1 MIAAPSAL
9 PTRRVNRVGTF
20 VLAQVAFAAAIAG
33 VAVAQG
39 ARSFGGAPP
48 SAPPPVVISR
58 LLVSATPKE
67 FTIARVTVPASIP
80 AEQAVTFTVR
90 ALGGAMLI
98 SRLRGTLA
106 ASADTRNVLLTFGV
120 PARAAAG
127 RAPVAEVSFEAADG
141 QRATVT
147 VEVEVAVVRTLA
159 LDLLQQ
165 ATGTKAGGK
174 ITLRYRLTNQ
184 GNASD
189 TVGMRYELPYGWST
203 TERDSARV
211 VVPRGSSVL
220 RQAVVQVPNTASAG
234 SFAIVMHAMN
244 SVGTARAEER
254 MYVEVPPNRSGPTG
268 RAISV
273 NTSLSS
279 TTGSAG
285 GGSALM
291 GLAFSGPIFRDVELS
306 VDATSAPALSEQGRY
321 RLSSLGQ
328 FPQPPNIMLA
338 RGPGHLRIGGVGAS
352 FSELTGQGAGGRGV
366 AFGWESA
373 RLSIKTAFAGQGLGF
388 GDATPTADRTESP
401 EIAGVRVSRLISS
414 NLWVTGTLARLDE
427 GKAIMGRKLD
437 VAGLG
442 VTVPSLFGG
451 TLESEAA
458 YRRFADGSGIGLFS
472 EFTRTSARERMQF
485 RAILA
490 PGGTA
495 AYAGSK
501 AALSGY
507 MSHALSTQW
516 QLGGQGFLTQT
527 SGSAGTSA
535 SAVGGAITPQYF
547 IRKGL
552 SLGLDAGGS
561 FQSLQSR
568 GVSFGSDEQHLST
581 TVNVA
586 LNPQTGMSV
595 TTTAARVTRGLD
607 FDSLAVGDARL
618 TSGRASL
625 LAQMTR
631 GTERF
636 GTLLLGA
643 QASRDESNSVGLPR
657 QFQLSLRLDRFPLFL
672 PGGSSVY
679 ATGIVQNLGWFGD
692 RPSVTTLRGDL
703 TAELPL
709 GIALTFAADR
719 NPLVSVA
726 GAGPWSTSL
735 RVSRTSFLTM
745 PAFLR
750 FGSRG
755 GLVFEDLDG
764 NGVQDPGEPGMGGVI
779 IRRGDQSATTEED
792 GSFKFTN
799 SAGVHTERL
808 RIDPRSLPAGW
819 MEKGTPLSEEEA
831 RRVRAIGVVPTSAV
845 RMHLIM
851 RREDLGATGSIDLTQ
866 VVVVAR
872 DSLQRTYLAQPTDS
886 ITQSFSALPPGS
898 YRMSVDASAAG
909 AAIQITQMPTN
920 FRVGSERKGHD
931 YDVVFSTRSVKLK
944 NFGPRADDKAPA
956 PSTKQSSPA
965 VLPRRSTSA
974 RADTVIV
981 DPRVRSPRPPQ

>member
-1 MIAAPSAL
+1 MHIRVIGGVFAQMAL
-9 PTRRVNRVGTF
+9 AT
-20 VLAQVAFAAAIAG
+20 AIAG

-48 SAPPPVVISR
+48 SAPLPV
-58 LLVSATPKE
+58 LVSRMLVRATPKE
-67 FTIARVTVPASIP
+67 FTIATVTVPQGIP
-80 AEQAVTFTVR
+80 AEEAVSFTVR
-90 ALGGAMLI
+90 ALGGATLI

-106 ASADTRNVLLTFGV
+106 ASAGTRTVLLTFGV

-127 RAPVAEVSFEAADG
+127 RAPVAEVSFETADG

-147 VEVEVAVVRTLA
+147 VEVEVAVVRTLD

-184 GNASD
+184 GNAAD
-189 TVGMRYELPYGWST
+189 TIAMRYELPYGWSAA
-203 TERDSARV
+203 ERESGSV

-220 RQAVVQVPNTASAG
+220 RQAVVQVPNTASPG
-234 SFAIVMHAMN
+234 SFAIVMHATNAM
-244 SVGTARAEER
+244 GTARAEER
-254 MYVEVPPNRSGPTG
+254 MYVEVPANRSGPSG
-268 RAISV
+268 RAISL
-273 NTSLSS
+273 NTSISS

-306 VDATSAPALSEQGRY
+306 VDATSAPALSDQGRY

-328 FPQPPNIMLA
+328 FPQPPNIMLS

-352 FSELTGQGAGGRGV
+352 FSELTGQGAGGRGL
-366 AFGWESA
+366 AFGWESPQ
-373 RLSIKTAFAGQGLGF
+373 LSIKTAFAGQGLGF
-388 GDATPTADRTESP
+388 GDATPTADRIESP
-401 EIAGVRVSRLISS
+401 EVAGVRLSRLVSP
-414 NLWVTGTLARLDE
+414 NLWITGTVARLDE

-458 YRRFADGSGIGLFS
+458 YRRFSEGSGIGLFS

-485 RAILA
+485 RAIVA

-495 AYAGSK
+495 AYAG
-501 AALSGY
+501 ARTALSGY
-507 MSHALSTQW
+507 MSHALSTKW
-516 QLGGQGFLTQT
+516 QLGGQGYLTQT
-527 SGSAGTSA
+527 SGGAGTSA
-535 SAVGGAITPQYF
+535 NAVGGAITPQYF
-547 IRKGL
+547 VRKGL

-568 GVSFGSDEQHLST
+568 GVSFGSDEQHLSS
-581 TVNVA
+581 TVNLV
-586 LNPQTGMSV
+586 LDKQTGLSV

-607 FDSLAVGDARL
+607 FGTVDVGDARL
-618 TSGRASL
+618 SSGRGSI
-625 LAQMTR
+625 LAQVTR

-636 GTLLLGA
+636 GTLLLLG
-643 QASRDESNSVGLPR
+643 QASRDGSNSVGLPR
-657 QFQLSLRLDRFPLFL
+657 QHQLSVRLDRFPLFL
-672 PGGSSVY
+672 PGGSSIY

-735 RVSRTSFLTM
+735 RVSRTSYLTM

-755 GLVFEDLDG
+755 GLIYEDLNG
-764 NGVQDPGEPGMGGVI
+764 NGIQDPGEPGMGGVI

-799 SAGVHTERL
+799 SGGAHTERL

-819 MEKGTPLSEEEA
+819 MEKGTPISEEEGK
-831 RRVRAIGVVPTSAV
+831 RVRAIGVVPTSAV

-866 VVVVAR
+866 VVVIAR

-931 YDVVFSTRSVKLK
+931 YDVVLSTRSVKLK
-944 NFGPRADDKAPA
+944 SFGPRAEDKAPA
-956 PSTKQSSPA
+956 PATSPSSPA
-965 VLPRRSTSA
+965 AASPVLPRRSTGA
-974 RADTVIV
+974 RADTVVV
-981 DPRVRSPRPPQ
+981 DPRLRPSRPPQ